1 MYVCMYRTAAAIHT
15 TDTGTNRVGTNPVVV
30 RDDTRMRYGL
40 MLALQ

>member
-1 MYVCMYRTAAAIHT
+1 MYVFRTTVIHT
-15 TDTGTNRVGTNPVVV
+15 TDTGTNPVGTNPVVV